1 MVSLKVL
8 ILMSKTTSIWALKKD
23 KATHKAILETSLITL
38 TALKTVA
45 IPLQAVL
52 TQLERK

>member
-38 TALKTVA
+38 TALKTAA